1 MASFVK
7 SALSE
12 YQKKKKKKPKGKWS
26 INQFLY
32 NLFET

>member
-12 YQKKKKKKPKGKWS
+12 YQKKKKKPKGKWS